1 MIENTKKKIMKK
13 MNLFFILLFIITNCF
28 SQIDNDNSAML
39 DLVTYVADSY
49 QKKND
54 FVTAEK
60 YYIEVKNSALKLF
73 GNNSIEYA
81 ISLNNLGLN
90 YYYKNDYKNAEI
102 NLNEAT
108 TIRRKT
114 LGMYNSDYASSKLN
128 LGVVFLAI
136 ENYQLAEN
144 NFEEAGR
151 IFKIND
157 MQEMYAISINNL
169 GLIYFLREDYSK
181 AEKSILEALE
191 IKKKL
196 LGENDLDYAK
206 SLMSCGMF
214 YINRED
220 FQEAE
225 IYISRSISIYKNK
238 YGEQSS
244 LYASNTYWL
253 AVLYIKLGRYNEARQ
268 LCEKSNEILIKDH
281 GENDLITTLP
291 ISILNFLYE
300 YEHKMP
306 EADSLLIKL
315 IRIYKN
321 QMINNFAFM
330 SMNQSLAFIKSQ
342 ERSFSYAYSYLSRN
356 SNSNAVSNL
365 FDMDLFIRNIS
376 LYNLNKLEQI
386 AKRNGDTSIVDKRM
400 KYKYYKEILS
410 ESTTQNNEIEKKA
423 EILEKEIMS
432 ALPEYKDAIKNNSIN
447 WKDIQNKI
455 KTNEAVVSFVSFR
468 YYSKFKLSD
477 SILYAAFVLRKEW
490 DKPRFI
496 SICNES
502 QLSQILDTI
511 NNSSSINIL
520 YAENS
525 NYLYNT
531 IWKPIDT
538 LFIGVKK
545 VYLSPTALLNK
556 ISFSAIPLP
565 SGDFLYNKY
574 EIEIMSNVRTI
585 ATNNKS
591 QTEIKSVYLFGDI
604 DYDSEPVSNNHY
616 KSYQV
621 SDTTSIST
629 IRSLAIGKWGNL
641 NSTGV
646 EVSAIEAITKE
657 LKIATISFIKKDA
670 SEENFK
676 NVISPTVL
684 HIATH
689 GFASP
694 QPKQI
699 LKEDNIFT
707 ESQKNIFQKS
717 IDPLT
722 RSGLIMSG
730 GNQMWQKGMPFLNHE
745 DEILTAKEVSE
756 MDLSGCVLAT
766 LSACET
772 GLGDIKGSEGVFGL
786 QRAFK
791 IAGVQYTI
799 VSLWKIPDAA
809 TSDFMQTFYKKWLR
823 DKNEINVAFR
833 MTQLEMSNK
842 YNQPYKWAGFVLIE

>member
-1 MIENTKKKIMKK
+1 

-604 DYDSEPVSNNHY
+604 DLE
-616 KSYQV
+616 
-621 SDTTSIST
+621 SI
-629 IRSLAIGKWGNL
+629 
-641 NSTGV
+641 TGV
-646 EVSAIEAITKE
+646 IKNAGHDGLIEFEDTGAFTFKFKGGALGSLNYTTASFKQNMEGSITVFAE
-657 LKIATISFIKKDA
+657 NATIKIGGQYLNTLEYQKTNGFDNFELPESKPANDYGFYQGSMSNHDKIIANVVDA
-670 SEENFK
+670 
-676 NVISPTVL
+676 
-684 HIATH
+684 
-689 GFASP
+689 
-694 QPKQI
+694 
-699 LKEDNIFT
+699 
-707 ESQKNIFQKS
+707 
-717 IDPLT
+717 
-722 RSGLIMSG
+722 
-730 GNQMWQKGMPFLNHE
+730 
-745 DEILTAKEVSE
+745 
-756 MDLSGCVLAT
+756 LSG
-766 LSACET
+766 
-772 GLGDIKGSEGVFGL
+772 KGQIMTNAVEGMKVVEIIE
-786 QRAFK
+786 RM
-791 IAGVQYTI
+791 YT
-799 VSLWKIPDAA
+799 
-809 TSDFMQTFYKKWLR
+809 
-823 DKNEINVAFR
+823 VA
-833 MTQLEMSNK
+833 K
-842 YNQPYKWAGFVLIE
+842 LIS

>member
-1 MIENTKKKIMKK
+1 
-13 MNLFFILLFIITNCF
+13 MNLFFIFLFIITNCF

-73 GNNSIEYA
+73 GNSSKEYA

-114 LGMYNSDYASSKLN
+114 LGMYNPDYASSKLN
-128 LGVVFLAI
+128 LGDVFLAI
-136 ENYQLAEN
+136 GNYQLAEN

-157 MQEMYAISINNL
+157 MQEMYANSINNL

-244 LYASNTYWL
+244 IYASNTYWL

-511 NNSSSINIL
+511 NNSSSINVL

-565 SGDFLYNKY
+565 SGDLLYNKY

-604 DYDSEPVSNNHY
+604 DYDSEPVSNKHY

-676 NVISPTVL
+676 NVIAPTVL

-730 GNQMWQKGMPFLNHE
+730 GNQMWQKGIPFLNHE

>member
-1 MIENTKKKIMKK
+1 

-73 GNNSIEYA
+73 GNSSKEYA

-114 LGMYNSDYASSKLN
+114 LGMYNPDYASSKLN
-128 LGVVFLAI
+128 LGDVFLAI
-136 ENYQLAEN
+136 GNYQLAEN

-244 LYASNTYWL
+244 IYASNTYWL

-511 NNSSSINIL
+511 NNSSSINVL

-565 SGDFLYNKY
+565 SGDLLYNKY

-676 NVISPTVL
+676 NVIAPTVL

-730 GNQMWQKGMPFLNHE
+730 GNQMWQKGIPFLNHE